1 MKALEYLSS
10 KYHVNHIRISGYNS
24 RANGVVESPHHP
36 IRDLLYKAAD
46 GDAAKWATKL
56 HSVLWADRATV
67 RRRMGC
73 SPYFAVTGTHP
84 VLPLDIVEATYLAP
98 APESVLTTTELVARR
113 AVALQKREDQ
123 VARLR
128 SAVYATRVADVLRLE
143 EQHRATVKDYDCKP
157 NTLVLVRNTAIEK
170 SLNRKMRARYL
181 GPVVIVSRNRGGA
194 YIVAELDGS
203 VFDRLIAAFRVIP
216 YFART
221 ETIPV
226 PREAL
231 DIDSV
236 RLRELENQEVA
247 DEDTEEFE
255 RPSDRTAEP

>member
-1 MKALEYLSS
+1 M
-10 KYHVNHIRISGYNS
+10 
-24 RANGVVESPHHP
+24 
-36 IRDLLYKAAD
+36 
-46 GDAAKWATKL
+46 
-56 HSVLWADRATV
+56 
-67 RRRMGC
+67 
-73 SPYFAVTGTHP
+73 
-84 VLPLDIVEATYLAP
+84 
-98 APESVLTTTELVARR
+98 
-113 AVALQKREDQ
+113 
-123 VARLR
+123 
-128 SAVYATRVADVLRLE
+128 
-143 EQHRATVKDYDCKP
+143 
-157 NTLVLVRNTAIEK
+157 AIEK
-170 SLNRKMRARYL
+170 SLNWKMRARYL
-181 GPVVIVSRNRGGA
+181 RPVVIVSRNRGGA

-203 VFDRLIAAFRVIP
+203 VFDRPIAAFRVIP